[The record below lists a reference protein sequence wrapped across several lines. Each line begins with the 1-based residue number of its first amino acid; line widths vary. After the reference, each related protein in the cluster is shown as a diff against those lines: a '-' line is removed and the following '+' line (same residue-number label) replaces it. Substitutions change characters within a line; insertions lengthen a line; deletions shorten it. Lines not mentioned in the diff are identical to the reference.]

1 MFSGD
6 IEIEV
11 FLEIEVIEIDFL
23 KEHYLKMG

>member
-11 FLEIEVIEIDFL
+11 FLEIEVIEMVFL